1 MSISV
6 NCSAEVVWSNQYMVR
21 DTTSWTQMKSFKLSL
36 FSQCY
41 FFLLLSFPF
50 ILLPFLSS
58 SGTIIVIPTL
68 FALLFLSPPFPV
80 VCVLW
85 VLCCSSKTKIEI
97 IYKEKIY
104 INTTTLN
111 LTELSDIGKVGNF
124 YGSSSDFFS
133 WQKALTWREKTE
145 DNLEK
150 QKTHTKKSPMMIQWC
165 HFSTGSTEER
175 NQIFQQYRPEIE
187 RVPFAHLPQ
196 RCYEFSPLC
205 CPVLLC
211 WCELCDCVC
220 SCVCVCVCEAT
231 QCKLGRDLLFSL
243 SHLVLFLLPLFPSSS
258 FYCPASLR
266 NDGMGEDLSA
276 LFWKM

>member
-68 FALLFLSPPFPV
+68 FALLFLSPPLPV

-111 LTELSDIGKVGNF
+111 LTELDWTFRHWESGKLLWIEF
-124 YGSSSDFFS
+124 RFFF
-133 WQKALTWREKTE
+133 LTKSLDMERE
-145 DNLEK
+145 N
-150 QKTHTKKSPMMIQWC
+150 
-165 HFSTGSTEER
+165 R
-175 NQIFQQYRPEIE
+175 R
-187 RVPFAHLPQ
+187 
-196 RCYEFSPLC
+196 
-205 CPVLLC
+205 
-211 WCELCDCVC
+211 
-220 SCVCVCVCEAT
+220 
-231 QCKLGRDLLFSL
+231 
-243 SHLVLFLLPLFPSSS
+243 
-258 FYCPASLR
+258 
-266 NDGMGEDLSA
+266 
-276 LFWKM
+276 